1 LVGRSPLKPRS
12 TGGELQQ
19 FDSPCADCPK
29 FTGASKT
36 ERMGHLRASHQEYY
50 KRLLKHN
57 NEQWRSAPSS
67 QYVPCELCHKSIRRC
82 NLKDHKLHS
91 HRVDLENRGLEV
103 PLKPANVCDICGH
116 VSKYARDLKK
126 HKKSVHEKIYDHEC
140 TYCGKKFSNKG
151 NLNQHESVHTGI
163 TQYQCHL
170 CGKQC
175 RRKSELEKHLIQ
187 HKNKTTPDDMAAKL
201 EPIQK
206 METESEVLVTGEG
219 GKITTITQ
227 AQLAGAVPV
236 PGAPPL
242 PLILANQI
250 QGGDIMRQADLLKS
264 MTG

>member
-1 LVGRSPLKPRS
+1 
-12 TGGELQQ
+12 
-19 FDSPCADCPK
+19 
-29 FTGASKT
+29 
-36 ERMGHLRASHQEYY
+36 MGIALYNYMLLSIAQEYY

-82 NLKDHKLHS
+82 NLKDHKLHT
-91 HRVDLENRGLEV
+91 HRVDMENRGLEV

-163 TQYQCHL
+163 TQFQCHL

-175 RRKSELEKHLIQ
+175 RRKSELEKHLSQ
-187 HKNKTTPDDMAAKL
+187 HKNKTTP
-201 EPIQK
+201 
-206 METESEVLVTGEG
+206 
-219 GKITTITQ
+219 GK
-227 AQLAGAVPV
+227 
-236 PGAPPL
+236 
-242 PLILANQI
+242 NW
-250 QGGDIMRQADLLKS
+250 KKEW
-264 MTG
+264 

>member
-1 LVGRSPLKPRS
+1 
-12 TGGELQQ
+12 
-19 FDSPCADCPK
+19 
-29 FTGASKT
+29 
-36 ERMGHLRASHQEYY
+36 M
-50 KRLLKHN
+50 
-57 NEQWRSAPSS
+57 
-67 QYVPCELCHKSIRRC
+67 PCELCHKSIRRC

-91 HRVDLENRGLEV
+91 HRVDMENRGLEV

-163 TQYQCHL
+163 TQFQCHL

-175 RRKSELEKHLIQ
+175 RRKSELEKHLLQ
-187 HKNKTTPDDMAAKL
+187 HKKKTTPGKSEIETVIKIRHSDDMAAKL
-201 EPIQK
+201 QPIQK

-227 AQLAGAVPV
+227 V
-236 PGAPPL
+236 
-242 PLILANQI
+242 
-250 QGGDIMRQADLLKS
+250 K
-264 MTG
+264 

>member
-1 LVGRSPLKPRS
+1 
-12 TGGELQQ
+12 
-19 FDSPCADCPK
+19 
-29 FTGASKT
+29 
-36 ERMGHLRASHQEYY
+36 M
-50 KRLLKHN
+50 
-57 NEQWRSAPSS
+57 
-67 QYVPCELCHKSIRRC
+67 PCELCHKSIRKC

-140 TYCGKKFSNKG
+140 NYCGKKFSNKG

-187 HKNKTTPDDMAAKL
+187 HKNKTTPGKTELQKVINIFYNQHPDDMAAKL

-227 AQLAGAVPV
+227 V
-236 PGAPPL
+236 
-242 PLILANQI
+242 
-250 QGGDIMRQADLLKS
+250 K
-264 MTG
+264 

>member
-1 LVGRSPLKPRS
+1 MVVGRSPLKPRS
-12 TGGELQQ
+12 TVGDLKQ
-19 FDSPCADCPK
+19 FDSPCPDCPK

-36 ERMGHLRASHQEYY
+36 ERMAHLRASHQVGFFAKKNPVQLLFAQEYY

-57 NEQWRSAPSS
+57 NEQWRSSPSS
-67 QYVPCELCHKSIRRC
+67 QYVECELCHKSIRRC

-91 HRVDLENRGLEV
+91 HRVDMENRGLEV

-163 TQYQCHL
+163 TQFQCHL

-175 RRKSELEKHLIQ
+175 RRKSELEKHLTQ
-187 HKNKTTPDDMAAKL
+187 HKDKTTPGK
-201 EPIQK
+201 
-206 METESEVLVTGEG
+206 SE
-219 GKITTITQ
+219 K
-227 AQLAGAVPV
+227 
-236 PGAPPL
+236 
-242 PLILANQI
+242 
-250 QGGDIMRQADLLKS
+250 
-264 MTG
+264 